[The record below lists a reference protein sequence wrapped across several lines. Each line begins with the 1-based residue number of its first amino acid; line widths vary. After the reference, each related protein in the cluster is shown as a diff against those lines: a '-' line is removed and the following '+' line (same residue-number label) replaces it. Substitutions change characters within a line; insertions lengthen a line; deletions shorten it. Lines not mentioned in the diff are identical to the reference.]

1 MTVVGVASSSVGALR
16 QARALQPDVIL
27 VDIGLGD
34 ESAFDLV
41 RLLTQDDQGGHAK
54 VILISARN
62 EADYGELITASP
74 AAGFLGKSE
83 LSARAIRRIPGH
95 TP

>member
-1 MTVVGVASSSVGALR
+1 
-16 QARALQPDVIL
+16 
-27 VDIGLGD
+27 
-34 ESAFDLV
+34 
-41 RLLTQDDQGGHAK
+41 
-54 VILISARN
+54 LISARN